1 MKSTID
7 TKAPKT
13 LYMRHLHCNL
23 KREKLLEE
31 RYQQIDQDNRM
42 LLQKMSDIMRKPISM
57 QLEAK
62 KGPSSLNHGTF
73 FHFSFVRR
81 IDEVLHKFDCE
92 KISLLKIAAR
102 KAQLKKIT
110 YDNHRFLHQLQ
121 QISPVYKFFAGQF
134 GFQIRIRNQSS
145 RLKIQ
150 QF

>member
-23 KREKLLEE
+23 KREQLLEE

-73 FHFSFVRR
+73 FHFSF
-81 IDEVLHKFDCE
+81 DESMRSCINLILIKFRC
-92 KISLLKIAAR
+92 
-102 KAQLKKIT
+102 
-110 YDNHRFLHQLQ
+110 
-121 QISPVYKFFAGQF
+121 
-134 GFQIRIRNQSS
+134 
-145 RLKIQ
+145 
-150 QF
+150 